1 MLTNQSVPFTKTR
14 FQNKNRRPRC
24 IKVGNGP
31 LINFFFPL
39 TDNCDIADNI
49 SVCMRHYNVTSTPT
63 KRPQTRTT
71 SLLQS
76 TATKT
81 DSTSSATQP
90 PVPGLPSNM
99 LMPFHSKLLPNLIGK
114 VSFAMKRRNIGA
126 EGLVRN

>member
-49 SVCMRHYNVTSTPT
+49 SVCMRHYNVTKPT
-63 KRPQTRTT
+63 ERPQTRTT

-81 DSTSSATQP
+81 DSASSATQP
-90 PVPGLPSNM
+90 PVPGLPSTI
-99 LMPFHSKLLPNLIGK
+99 LMPFHSKLLPNLIEK

>member
-1 MLTNQSVPFTKTR
+1 MLTNQSVPFTKAR

-49 SVCMRHYNVTSTPT
+49 SVCMRHYNVTKSTE
-63 KRPQTRTT
+63 RPQTRTT

-76 TATKT
+76 TAAKT
-81 DSTSSATQP
+81 DSTSSATQT
-90 PVPGLPSNM
+90 PVPGLPSTM

>member
-1 MLTNQSVPFTKTR
+1 MLTNQSVPFTKAR

-31 LINFFFPL
+31 LINFFFLL

-49 SVCMRHYNVTSTPT
+49 SVCMRHYNVTKPT
-63 KRPQTRTT
+63 ERPQTRTT

-76 TATKT
+76 TATKI

-90 PVPGLPSNM
+90 PVPGLPSTM
-99 LMPFHSKLLPNLIGK
+99 LMPFHSKLLPNLIEK

>member
-1 MLTNQSVPFTKTR
+1 MLTNQGVPFTKAR

-31 LINFFFPL
+31 LINFFSPL
-39 TDNCDIADNI
+39 TDNCDITGNI
-49 SVCMRHYNVTSTPT
+49 SVCMRHYNVTKATE
-63 KRPQTRTT
+63 RPQTRTT
-71 SLLQS
+71 SSLQS

-99 LMPFHSKLLPNLIGK
+99 LMPFHSKLLPNLIEK
-114 VSFAMKRRNIGA
+114 VSFAMKHRNIGA